1 MKMLHRVAT
10 RETPMTITDPS
21 PARRATTKPDHHVV
35 IIGAGFGGIGAAV
48 ELERAGIDDYVI
60 LAKWDGPGGPWRAH
74 RNPGVAV
81 ALPSRVSTCRLSQLP
96 RRLPD
101 IPPH

>member
-48 ELERAGIDDYVI
+48 ELERAGLDDYVI
-60 LAKWDGPGGPWRAH
+60 LAKWHGPGRPLRRNRHPGRACGNPARVH
-74 RNPGVAV
+74 RSATPTRTTRPGV
-81 ALPSRVSTCRLSQLP
+81 
-96 RRLPD
+96 
-101 IPPH
+101 